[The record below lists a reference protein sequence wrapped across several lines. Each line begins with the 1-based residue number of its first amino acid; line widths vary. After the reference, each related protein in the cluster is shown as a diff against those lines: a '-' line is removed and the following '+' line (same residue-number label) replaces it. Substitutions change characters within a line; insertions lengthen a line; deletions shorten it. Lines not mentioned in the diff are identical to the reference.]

1 MVEHKFGELTQKV
14 FAAGLH
20 QGVAECHAVV
30 SHRFAIFKII
40 ILLTITLPDK
50 PMALIILPNLHH
62 VLRLYSLEFI
72 KLEKTE

>member
-40 ILLTITLPDK
+40 ILLTITLPDA
-50 PMALIILPNLHH
+50 PQFASRNIL
-62 VLRLYSLEFI
+62 LRDVRRSLTRHPES
-72 KLEKTE
+72 